1 MASDCI
7 YRRTVAGQSAWDS
20 GAPLAAPLLRVL
32 SLIEAE
38 MHSHIL
44 RRLLRHHAESAVA
57 DWISQLEK
65 LGLVEAVPS
74 HLEHDL
80 DFTGSLDLPNNL
92 RK

>member
-1 MASDCI
+1 MASTDCI

-32 SLIEAE
+32 SLVEAE

-57 DWISQLEK
+57 DGKREVGAKDFEK
-65 LGLVEAVPS
+65 LLR
-74 HLEHDL
+74 
-80 DFTGSLDLPNNL
+80 GSLQALSSPNS
-92 RK
+92 RAARG

>member
-1 MASDCI
+1 MANSDCI

-32 SLIEAE
+32 SLVEAE

-44 RRLLRHHAESAVA
+44 RRLLRHHAENNVA
-57 DWISQLEK
+57 EWLSQLER
-65 LGLVEAVPS
+65 LGLLETVPS

-80 DFTGSLDLPNNL
+80 DFTGSFEL

>member
-1 MASDCI
+1 MASTDCI

-32 SLIEAE
+32 SLIDAE
-38 MHSHIL
+38 MHSHVL
-44 RRLLRHHAESAVA
+44 RRLLRHHAESSVA
-57 DWISQLEK
+57 DWLSQLEK
-65 LGLVEAVPS
+65 LGLVETVPS

-80 DFTGSLDLPNNL
+80 DFTGSFDF

>member
-1 MASDCI
+1 MASSDCI
-7 YRRTVAGQSAWDS
+7 YRRTVAGESAWDS

-32 SLIEAE
+32 SLIQAE

-44 RRLLRHHAESAVA
+44 RGLLRHHADSTVT

-65 LGLVEAVPS
+65 LGFVEVVPS

-80 DFTGSLDLPNNL
+80 DFTGSFELV
-92 RK
+92 K